1 MLSNTG
7 LQLVNLG
14 IDEIKKVPTANFS
27 SSQRNDA
34 IRDKFFEIM
43 GTDKFDVMAWERH
56 KYECFEVLREIFK
69 QTIASGE
76 GALSDFYNQFVDERD
91 VELGDTQE
99 LIIEN
104 EAYLTVGK
112 VSGNNWDL
120 DRQRMDK
127 GAKIAISTDA
137 YYVKIYE
144 YFKRFLTRRMDW
156 DELYNEVNRS
166 IKKFKDDFVAKVFS
180 NGVDGLPEEWFF
192 KGTYD
197 EASIQKVIDNVT
209 ASNNGADIVLTGT
222 KSALNKMQGIT
233 ATNLS
238 DAQKLEYQTNGYLR
252 NWKGYTCVELPT
264 LFKQNSISEFV
275 FDLNTV
281 YFLPVGAK
289 PVTIVVEGDP
299 IIQETDEI
307 GSNKDMTKEFATIF
321 RIGGAFVMNRIIGG
335 CKLS

>member
-56 KYECFEVLREIFK
+56 KYECFEVLREVFK

-76 GALSDFYNQFVDERD
+76 GAMSDFYNQFVDERD

-144 YFKRFLTRRMDW
+144 YFKRFLTGRMDW
-156 DELYNEVNRS
+156 NELYNEVNRS

-180 NGVDGLPEEWFF
+180 NGVDGLPEEWFY
-192 KGTYD
+192 KGAYN
-197 EASIQKVIDNVT
+197 ESSIQKVIDNVT
-209 ASNNGADIVLTGT
+209 ASNHGADIVLTGT
-222 KSALNKMQGIT
+222 KSALNI
-233 ATNLS
+233 A
-238 DAQKLEYQTNGYLR
+238 
-252 NWKGYTCVELPT
+252 
-264 LFKQNSISEFV
+264 ISAAW
-275 FDLNTV
+275 LT
-281 YFLPVGAK
+281 G
-289 PVTIVVEGDP
+289 
-299 IIQETDEI
+299 
-307 GSNKDMTKEFATIF
+307 
-321 RIGGAFVMNRIIGG
+321 
-335 CKLS
+335 